1 MADLKWPQT
10 IGVTG
15 AEATVLVRA
24 VARTLAF
31 QRLRPYD
38 DFGGISR
45 ATLLSAA
52 PTEGRLRLTIQA
64 FRVHTRPP
72 CLE

>member
-1 MADLKWPQT
+1 MADLEWPQT
-10 IGVTG
+10 IGVTD

-31 QRLRPYD
+31 QLLRPYD
-38 DFGGISR
+38 DFGGINR

-52 PTEGRLRLTIQA
+52 PTEGRLRLTTQA